1 MLRFSPDSRAAS
13 AWWPRLAGANWPAK
27 RWRTEMNHTL
37 RAAGK
42 VAHAF
47 IASKLTPLA
56 IIAALLLG
64 GFAVWQ
70 TPREEEPQI
79 VVPMLDVFVQMPGAS
94 SAEVEQRVTIP
105 MAKLL
110 REVPAVEYLY
120 SISQPGMSMVIARF
134 YVGQKEE
141 DAIVRTY
148 NKLFSNFDKIPPGV
162 SQPLIKARS
171 IDDVPIMALTLWGK
185 NYDAAALRRIAGEV
199 ENSIKQLDDVSET
212 KIIGGLPRQV
222 RVVLDTERLAAY
234 SLSPAQVAAQLE
246 AANQQTR
253 AGEFARGNK
262 EVLVDA
268 GRFLSRPED
277 LQQVVVGVHGG
288 KPVYLRDVQ
297 KIEDGPAEADNY
309 VLFGNG
315 AGSGDS
321 AQYPAVTITVA
332 KRKNTNASV
341 IAERVQ
347 DKITSLRGYLLPSD
361 LNVTVT
367 RNYGET

>member
-1 MLRFSPDSRAAS
+1 
-13 AWWPRLAGANWPAK
+13 
-27 RWRTEMNHTL
+27 
-37 RAAGK
+37 
-42 VAHAF
+42 
-47 IASKLTPLA
+47 
-56 IIAALLLG
+56 
-64 GFAVWQ
+64 
-70 TPREEEPQI
+70 
-79 VVPMLDVFVQMPGAS
+79 
-94 SAEVEQRVTIP
+94 
-105 MAKLL
+105 
-110 REVPAVEYLY
+110 
-120 SISQPGMSMVIARF
+120 
-134 YVGQKEE
+134 
-141 DAIVRTY
+141 
-148 NKLFSNFDKIPPGV
+148 
-162 SQPLIKARS
+162 
-171 IDDVPIMALTLWGK
+171 MALTLWGK
-185 NYDAAALRRIAGEV
+185 NYDSYHLRRIAGEL
-199 ENSIKQLDDVSET
+199 ENSLKQLDDVSET
-212 KIIGGLPRQV
+212 KIIGGLPRKV
-222 RVVLDTERLAAY
+222 RVVFDTERLAAY

-246 AANQQTR
+246 SANQQTR

-347 DKITSLRGYLLPSD
+347 DVANHRAAS
-361 LNVTVT
+361 
-367 RNYGET
+367 